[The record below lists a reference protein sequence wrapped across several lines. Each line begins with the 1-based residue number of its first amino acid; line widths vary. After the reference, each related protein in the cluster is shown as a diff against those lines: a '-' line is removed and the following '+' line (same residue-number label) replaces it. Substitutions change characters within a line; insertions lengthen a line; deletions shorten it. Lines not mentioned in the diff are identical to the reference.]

1 MGEDRG
7 TVIPAKKS
15 RLSGFS
21 RRKFIAAS
29 GLGAAGILSA
39 FYFGSITPSETSR
52 SQSPAFEEVILNKF
66 AKSIQVGG
74 PGKDGIPPIDNPKY
88 LAVGEANKILT
99 DEDVVFGL
107 EHGGVVRAYPQ
118 IVMVWHEI
126 VNENING
133 ERISITYCP
142 LTGSAVGFKG
152 LSKVNGEPLTFG
164 TSGNLVNSNLLMYD
178 RQSDSNWPQIL
189 GTAINGLNK
198 GITLNH
204 LPVVWTTWGLWKEVH
219 PDTQV
224 LSTDTGFVK
233 IYGYDPY
240 GSYTQDPA
248 NNYYY
253 RNPAIYFPV
262 LYSNDRFHRKKVV
275 TGVMH
280 KGSYLAIPKGEF
292 SSIQVANAT
301 LGGDPIVAIYDGGLD
316 TTRVFLRRA
325 AGRELNFQISGTKVT
340 DIETGSDW
348 SLKGEALSG
357 RLSGTK
363 LTAVKSFDVMW
374 FAWFAFFPS
383 TLVYG

>member
-1 MGEDRG
+1 MGEDGG
-7 TVIPAKKS
+7 TVIPAKKT

-21 RRKFIAAS
+21 RRKFLAAS

-39 FYFGSITPSETSR
+39 FYLGSIAPSETSQ
-52 SQSPAFEEVILNKF
+52 SQSPAFEEDILNKL
-66 AKSIQVGG
+66 ANSIQVGG

-88 LAVGEANKILT
+88 LSVDGANKFLT
-99 DEDVVFGL
+99 DEEVVFGL
-107 EHGGVVRAYPQ
+107 EYGGVVRAYPQ

-126 VNENING
+126 ANENING
-133 ERISITYCP
+133 EKVSITYCP
-142 LTGSAVGFKG
+142 LTGSATGFKG
-152 LSKVNGEPLTFG
+152 FSKVNAAPLTFG

-189 GTAINGLNK
+189 GTAINGPNK
-198 GITLNH
+198 SLTLNH
-204 LPVVWTTWGLWKEVH
+204 VPVVWTTWGLWKEVH
-219 PDTQV
+219 PDTEV
-224 LSTDTGFVK
+224 LSTDTGFVR

-240 GSYTQDPA
+240 GSYTKDTA
-248 NNYYY
+248 RNYY
-253 RNPAIYFPV
+253 RDATIYFPV
-262 LYSNDRFHRKKVV
+262 VYSNDRFHRKKVV

-292 SSIQVANAT
+292 SSIQVANTT

-316 TTRVFLRRA
+316 TTRVFLRRVVD
-325 AGRELNFQISGTKVT
+325 RELTFQISGTKVT